1 MATRLEGRFKV
12 RTGNSPLSR
21 SVTVKK
27 KSKTPSPAKAK
38 TPSPAKAKTPSPA
51 KAKTPSPAKVKTPSP
66 AKVIPEPPPISPLNK
81 KHLYHP
87 YTSTT
92 PLLINDGKGP
102 SQLTVLK
109 KNRLGEVSVSGWYT
123 GDSLKNLSPTKFK
136 EIMKENKRL
145 VGKYNQNIERLQ
157 ERNEEYKLNYGGNK
171 SRKHKRGKKPR
182 RKTYRR

>member
-1 MATRLEGRFKV
+1 MATRFEGRFKV

-38 TPSPAKAKTPSPA
+38 TPSPAK
-51 KAKTPSPAKVKTPSP
+51 
-66 AKVIPEPPPISPLNK
+66 VIPNPPPISPLMK
-81 KHLYHP
+81 KHLYRP

-92 PLLINDGKGP
+92 PLLINDGIGP

-109 KNRLGEVSVSGWYT
+109 ENRLGEVSVSGWYT
-123 GDSLKNLSPTKFK
+123 GDSLKELSPTKFK
-136 EIMKENKRL
+136 EIMKNNKRL

-171 SRKHKRGKKPR
+171 SRKHKKGKKPR